1 MTLYIT
7 EKPSQVE
14 ALRDALKKT
23 NMYNGV
29 EIVPL
34 AGHIMQLYDFEDYD
48 KSLSDSWINL
58 VMDKKVPFFPKELK
72 KKIKPKSS
80 FIANGK
86 KITSDYK
93 KKFDDIKDKISRATK
108 IILATDPD
116 NEGATLGL
124 EVIEKCNALSKVQGM
139 INMSKL
145 DITSL
150 SKEVSIMN
158 KLPYMN
164 MYYAGDSRAYF
175 DQTFGINM
183 SIIATVVLGKGNTLQ
198 VGGVKLPTI
207 RMVVERDL
215 AFESHKEIPYW
226 TLKAKATYNNQT
238 FDIDIFLKD
247 EEKFDK
253 EEDALKIKSI
263 VEGILQGKVK
273 EFKAWDKTEAPPKPY
288 SLTDLQSES
297 NKRFKLSADNTLKIA
312 QKLYADYKIQS
323 YPRTD
328 SNYYAEG
335 EYESVSDI
343 LTNLSTI
350 DTFKELVSAIA
361 NISKPM
367 KRKIFDDSK
376 IDAHTA
382 LAPTLEASIGK
393 YSSLNDMDKKIFNL
407 VAIRYIIQF
416 LDDYKYLDISGNGV
430 IEDRICFKF
439 SENVTKEK
447 GWKISM
453 DFTPVQRTIPTMKEG
468 DIVKI
473 DTITITKGTTKPKP
487 RFTESSLLK
496 AMEKVHRFFDDE
508 KVKAELGENGI
519 GTPATR
525 AIILEQLKMS
535 RKNDMPYF
543 EVDKKGTIKST
554 QKARDLIKVL
564 PEHISSPILRANMES
579 KLKEILKGKYTKEAY
594 FKEVQKVVSEINQTI
609 LGLGTMPTQK
619 IAKKEAQSTELR
631 CPLCQSSI
639 VDTGMVYK
647 CEKQNYSNG
656 KVSGCKFSIFK
667 QSKPLGRDI
676 SLEDLTKLLKNE
688 EIEGNSGNI
697 KLDLENKYFTS
708 VSWNESS
715 NTKSHFSNTTTSELV
730 ETSKVFKMGEKIV
743 FKDFRGKD
751 LTKTQAESLL
761 NGKTIKVKR
770 KSKAG
775 KDYTVAIQLEDNN
788 GRLKV
793 EFA

>member
-263 VEGILQGKVK
+263 VL
-273 EFKAWDKTEAPPKPY
+273 
-288 SLTDLQSES
+288 
-297 NKRFKLSADNTLKIA
+297 
-312 QKLYADYKIQS
+312 
-323 YPRTD
+323 
-328 SNYYAEG
+328 
-335 EYESVSDI
+335 
-343 LTNLSTI
+343 
-350 DTFKELVSAIA
+350 
-361 NISKPM
+361 
-367 KRKIFDDSK
+367 
-376 IDAHTA
+376 
-382 LAPTLEASIGK
+382 
-393 YSSLNDMDKKIFNL
+393 FN
-407 VAIRYIIQF
+407 
-416 LDDYKYLDISGNGV
+416 
-430 IEDRICFKF
+430 
-439 SENVTKEK
+439 
-447 GWKISM
+447 
-453 DFTPVQRTIPTMKEG
+453 
-468 DIVKI
+468 
-473 DTITITKGTTKPKP
+473 
-487 RFTESSLLK
+487 RFTK
-496 AMEKVHRFFDDE
+496 
-508 KVKAELGENGI
+508 
-519 GTPATR
+519 
-525 AIILEQLKMS
+525 
-535 RKNDMPYF
+535 
-543 EVDKKGTIKST
+543 
-554 QKARDLIKVL
+554 
-564 PEHISSPILRANMES
+564 
-579 KLKEILKGKYTKEAY
+579 
-594 FKEVQKVVSEINQTI
+594 
-609 LGLGTMPTQK
+609 
-619 IAKKEAQSTELR
+619 
-631 CPLCQSSI
+631 
-639 VDTGMVYK
+639 
-647 CEKQNYSNG
+647 
-656 KVSGCKFSIFK
+656 
-667 QSKPLGRDI
+667 
-676 SLEDLTKLLKNE
+676 
-688 EIEGNSGNI
+688 
-697 KLDLENKYFTS
+697 
-708 VSWNESS
+708 
-715 NTKSHFSNTTTSELV
+715 
-730 ETSKVFKMGEKIV
+730 
-743 FKDFRGKD
+743 
-751 LTKTQAESLL
+751 
-761 NGKTIKVKR
+761 
-770 KSKAG
+770 
-775 KDYTVAIQLEDNN
+775 
-788 GRLKV
+788 
-793 EFA
+793 